1 MDGFIVINKPAGPT
15 SHDVVAHIRRL
26 AGTRQVGHG
35 GTLDPDAEGVLVVA
49 IGKATRTLPF
59 LRDSGKTYLAGMR
72 LGAATD
78 TLDASGTVVERA
90 ICFTVTR
97 TQLAAVLHGF
107 IGSIE
112 QIPPMYSAVKIGGRK
127 LYDLA
132 RKGQVIER
140 APRPV
145 VIRSIEIVDR
155 CEQWGPNDL
164 VSLQVDC
171 SAGTYVRTL
180 CDDIGRKLGCFAHMA
195 TLIRTRSGDFS
206 IGQAIGLSTLEDCPD
221 ELEGLLTPISRALAH
236 LTERRLDEAASERVR
251 HGTRVPASDG
261 DSGEIVRLVDP
272 AGIMLALA
280 KVLRDDTGLFWQP
293 VCVLA

>member
-1 MDGFIVINKPAGPT
+1 MDGFIVVNKPAGPT

-59 LRDSGKTYLAGMR
+59 LRDTGKTYLAGMR
-72 LGAATD
+72 LGTATD

-90 ICFTVTR
+90 TCFTVTR
-97 TQLAAVLHGF
+97 TQMMAALHGF
-107 IGSIE
+107 VGPIE
-112 QIPPMYSAVKIGGRK
+112 QIPPMYSAVKIRGQK
-127 LYDLA
+127 LYALA

-140 APRPV
+140 SPRPV
-145 VIRSIEIVDR
+145 MIRSIEIIDR
-155 CEQWGPNDL
+155 HEQWGPGDL

-180 CDDIGRKLGCFAHMA
+180 CDDIGRRLGCLAHMA
-195 TLIRTRSGDFS
+195 TLVRTRSGDFS
-206 IGQAIGLSTLEDCPD
+206 IEQATGLSTLESRPD
-221 ELEGLLTPISRALAH
+221 DLTGLLTPISHALGH
-236 LTERRLDEAASERVR
+236 LAEKRLDEASSERVR

-261 DSGEIVRLVDP
+261 ASGEIIRLVDP
-272 AGIMLALA
+272 AGILLALA
-280 KVLRDDTGLFWQP
+280 KVLHDDTGLFWQP